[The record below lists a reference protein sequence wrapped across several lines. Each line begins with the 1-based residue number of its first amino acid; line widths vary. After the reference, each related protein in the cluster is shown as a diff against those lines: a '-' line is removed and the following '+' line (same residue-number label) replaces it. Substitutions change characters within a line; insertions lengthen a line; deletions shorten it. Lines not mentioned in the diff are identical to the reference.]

1 MDTMEGLHRSQYCAE
16 VSEADNGKEV
26 VLSGWVERR
35 RDHGG
40 LIFIDLRDRTGIV
53 QVVASPDY
61 EKVSFDKAEQVR
73 TEYVLAVRGIVRM
86 RGTGQR
92 RRQQGEHDKTFFHNV
107 SFKKQRSRPRVMLLM
122 KLSQPLR
129 RDMRINL
136 GRREIAVAKQH
147 LDHT

>member
-86 RGTGQR
+86 R
-92 RRQQGEHDKTFFHNV
+92 DKDTII
-107 SFKKQRSRPRVMLLM
+107 PTM
-122 KLSQPLR
+122 
-129 RDMRINL
+129 
-136 GRREIAVAKQH
+136 
-147 LDHT
+147 

>member
-26 VLSGWVERR
+26 VLTGWVERR

-86 RGTGQR
+86 RDKDTINPKMKTALSKSAAKNCASSILPRHR
-92 RRQQGEHDKTFFHNV
+92 RSTLKTT
-107 SFKKQRSRPRVMLLM
+107 STSTKRY
-122 KLSQPLR
+122 
-129 RDMRINL
+129 
-136 GRREIAVAKQH
+136 A
-147 LDHT
+147 